1 MGSNDRAVV
10 YSERWRSMYR
20 VFSSQNFG
28 VEILYGTELRKL
40 TLMISNPSIYYAISS
55 GFGATFALSVLL
67 VLTKHFHGGFTFD
80 SSEGVQKF
88 HALPTPRIGGV
99 ALAFGY
105 FVAWF
110 AMEGDVKDL
119 FGAIGLAGLPA
130 LAFGLAEDITKK
142 VSVRV
147 RLIATMT
154 SGMIFAIVSGYTI
167 TSVEVWGLDA
177 LLAIPVISLAFT
189 AFAVGGV
196 ANSINLIDGFHG
208 LASGTLVIILLAFAL
223 VGWRIGDDTFVIL
236 ALTMSAIIFGFFL
249 VNFPLGKLFL
259 GDAGAYFAG
268 YFVAIMAVMLPAR
281 NPEVSPWVSLLILG
295 YPVTETIVS
304 IVRRLLAHDA
314 HPGEPDSAHLHHIVH
329 RSWAK
334 SVASA
339 LRMPTSQNSITSV
352 FMWFLPLVTLIS
364 VKYCGF
370 YSMSALTHLFV
381 VVFFY
386 LAAYR
391 LIIARK
397 ASGAVTKDV

>member
-1 MGSNDRAVV
+1 MG
-10 YSERWRSMYR
+10 
-20 VFSSQNFG
+20 F
-28 VEILYGTELRKL
+28 I
-40 TLMISNPSIYYAISS
+40 
-55 GFGATFALSVLL
+55 ATFALSVVL
-67 VLTKHFHGGFTFD
+67 VLTKHLHGRFSLD

-88 HALPTPRIGGV
+88 HKLPTPRIGGI

-105 FVAWF
+105 LIAWL
-110 AMEGDVKDL
+110 AMEGGAKDL
-119 FGAIGLAGLPA
+119 FGIIGLAGLPA

-147 RLIATMT
+147 RLFATMT

-167 TSVEVWGLDA
+167 TSVEMWGFDT
-177 LLAIPVISLAFT
+177 LLAIPIFSLAFT
-189 AFAVGGV
+189 AFAIGGV
-196 ANSINLIDGFHG
+196 ANAINLIDGFHG

-223 VGWRIGDDTFVIL
+223 VGWRVGDDTLVVL
-236 ALTMSAIIFGFFL
+236 ALTMSAIVLGFFL

-304 IVRRLLAHDA
+304 IIRRVFDHGA

-339 LRMPTSQNSITSV
+339 LRSPTSQNSITSV
-352 FMWFLPLVTLIS
+352 FMWVLPLVTLIS

-370 YSMSALTHLFV
+370 QSLSALAYLSIV
-381 VVFFY
+381 VVFY
-386 LAAYR
+386 LAIYR
-391 LIIARK
+391 VIIVRET
-397 ASGAVTKDV
+397 SLGND

>member
-1 MGSNDRAVV
+1 VV
-10 YSERWRSMYR
+10 FYVPEPF
-20 VFSSQNFG
+20 VLNFG
-28 VEILYGTELRKL
+28 VGILYGTELRKSI
-40 TLMISNPSIYYAISS
+40 LMISNPSIYYAFFV
-55 GFGATFALSVLL
+55 GFSATFALSVLL
-67 VLTKHFHGGFTFD
+67 VLTKHFHGKFTLD

-88 HALPTPRIGGV
+88 HSLPTPRIGGI

-105 FVAWF
+105 FAAWF
-110 AMEGDVKDL
+110 AMESAAKDL
-119 FGAIGLAGLPA
+119 FGIIGLAGLPA
-130 LAFGLAEDITKK
+130 LAIGLAEDITKK

-147 RLIATMT
+147 RLIATMA

-177 LLAIPVISLAFT
+177 MLAIPVISLAFT
-189 AFAVGGV
+189 TFAIAGA

-223 VGWRIGDDTFVIL
+223 VGWRIGDDIFVIL

-249 VNFPLGKLFL
+249 VNFPFGKLFL

-304 IVRRLLAHDA
+304 IVRRVLAHGA
-314 HPGEPDSAHLHHIVH
+314 HPGEPDSNHLHHIVH

-334 SVASA
+334 SVAST
-339 LRMPTSQNSITSV
+339 LRIPTSQNSITSV
-352 FMWFLPLVTLIS
+352 LMWVLPLITLIS
-364 VKYCGF
+364 VNYCGF
-370 YSMSALTHLFV
+370 HSMSALTYLAA

-386 LAAYR
+386 LTTYR
-391 LIIARK
+391 VIIAWE
-397 ASGAVTKDV
+397 ASRAVAGDV